1 VPVSSRAIPS
11 PPSRRRAGIVDT
23 KDSFSAR
30 PVEAVPLV
38 DDPGAVY

>member
-1 VPVSSRAIPS
+1 
-11 PPSRRRAGIVDT
+11 VDT

-38 DDPGAVY
+38 DDPGGAVQLMVSVVAAM